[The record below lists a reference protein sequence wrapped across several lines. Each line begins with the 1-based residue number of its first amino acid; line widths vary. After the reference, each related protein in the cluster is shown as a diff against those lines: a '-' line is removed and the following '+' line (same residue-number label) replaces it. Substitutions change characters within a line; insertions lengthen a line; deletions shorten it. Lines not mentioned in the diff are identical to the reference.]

1 MKSTPLTPLEL
12 EIMHVLWDHG
22 PATVAE
28 VQPQLKAPLAYTT
41 VMTMLGILFKKGK
54 VKRTQQGRAFRYRA
68 AVSRERA
75 TGTALADVLER
86 VFGGSAEALVMSLV
100 ETRGLTADDLARLS
114 RAIAAAEA
122 ERPAKASRSTGKEP
136 AR

>member
-1 MKSTPLTPLEL
+1 MKTTPLTPLEL
-12 EIMHVLWDHG
+12 EIMHILWDHG

-28 VQPQLKAPLAYTT
+28 VQPQLKAQLAYTT
-41 VMTMLGILFKKGK
+41 VMTMLGVLLKKGK

-75 TGTALADVLER
+75 TGSALADILER
-86 VFGGSAEALVMSLV
+86 VFGGSADALVMSLV
-100 ETRGLTADDLARLS
+100 ETRGLTAQDLTRLS
-114 RAIAAAEA
+114 KAVAEA
-122 ERPAKASRSTGKEP
+122 EAARPTKLSPTPTKEP